1 MGTTRHARPKL
12 LAAAFASTLL
22 LSACGAT
29 EAGDPQADGGGAEVD
44 ESWAD
49 CVPGEGSEDLT
60 GQEPGDEDTSL
71 TLVEFNGWDDTVAS
85 ARLTAHMLTEL
96 GYDVTV
102 QSFEPAAGF
111 TGVAE
116 GDIDILA
123 STMLPNTHS
132 DYIDQYGEKM
142 ESQSCWFNEAR
153 NTIAV
158 NEDSPAQTLSDLA
171 EMGDDYDNT
180 IVGIEPGAGLM
191 RLTQDSVIPTYG
203 LEGWELIE
211 SSTPA
216 MLGAVQ
222 SATENGEN
230 IAVTMWHPH
239 WAYEAFPLR
248 DLEDDQNAFGEDE
261 LFYQF
266 SRTGFTE
273 ENPFASKVLH
283 NFAMTNDQMSDLQYV
298 MNSEEHYGGED
309 PEAAVTEWAE
319 DNPEFFEDWTAG
331 KLTDQFN

>member
-1 MGTTRHARPKL
+1 MTTTRGTRSTL
-12 LAAAFASTLL
+12 LAAAAAATLF

-29 EAGDPQADGGGAEVD
+29 EADAPQDEAGGAEVD
-44 ESWAD
+44 QSWAD

-60 GQEPGDEDTSL
+60 GQEPGDEEMSL

-85 ARLTAHMLTEL
+85 ARLTAYMLNEM
-96 GYDVTV
+96 GYDATV

-132 DYIDQYGEKM
+132 DYIDQYGDKM

-203 LEGWELIE
+203 L
-211 SSTPA
+211 
-216 MLGAVQ
+216 
-222 SATENGEN
+222 
-230 IAVTMWHPH
+230 
-239 WAYEAFPLR
+239 
-248 DLEDDQNAFGEDE
+248 DD
-261 LFYQF
+261 
-266 SRTGFTE
+266 
-273 ENPFASKVLH
+273 
-283 NFAMTNDQMSDLQYV
+283 
-298 MNSEEHYGGED
+298 
-309 PEAAVTEWAE
+309 W
-319 DNPEFFEDWTAG
+319 
-331 KLTDQFN
+331 